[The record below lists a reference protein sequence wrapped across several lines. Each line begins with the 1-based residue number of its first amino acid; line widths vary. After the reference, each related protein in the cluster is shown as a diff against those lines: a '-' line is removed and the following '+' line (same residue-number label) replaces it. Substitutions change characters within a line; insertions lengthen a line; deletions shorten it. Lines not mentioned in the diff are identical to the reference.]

1 MSLVSQEQLMQNQ
14 QQLRQLDE
22 QRQKQVE
29 QTKSFQSNASSAR
42 EMVQRLRA
50 IDHKKERNDPS
61 NPLYIQM
68 PTRANPTEV
77 MAARFNSWRNIIG
90 CLIHYLKETV
100 SVHEEISRQQ
110 IRLHHAITFPFIT
123 QGLDGELYQPMRVG
137 SASGSS
143 SVANAATS
151 IFSGL
156 HGNSATSPEVADL
169 SKQTDEFD
177 LTKRFFLPLGSGSI
191 QDLPTILY
199 QYHANASL
207 LAQSVVKELNG
218 TIIPRLQ
225 DLRRDLLVKIKEIRS
240 LQSDF
245 RNNVD
250 RYHQETR
257 NILKGFVQS
266 VDVSR
271 RAPGTLPPRNDPYLL
286 KYSLDGQIKR
296 QLTEENY
303 LHEAFINIQTSG
315 KELEKVV
322 YIEIQTALTVYAKLM
337 GQQAQN
343 IFDRLISKLDTG
355 ILAKNPGFE
364 WDSFI
369 AKDTANF
376 IDLNIPMRHL
386 SEMRYKYQTDPI
398 TLPIRFGYLERK
410 SKYLKSYARGW
421 YVLTSC
427 FIHEFKS
434 PDRKK
439 DPVPVMSLSL
449 DDCQIAEHSR
459 KDVKNPNTY
468 HKFVLHAKQKGGLLR
483 KGHNWVFRAESYDA
497 MMEWYND
504 LKRLTQLPTPKSRS
518 TIAWERRKNRGIPS
532 ITPSV
537 ASSANSLNSNNAQN
551 GKTTTGNRTSF
562 HKMRS
567 TASNYS
573 PQNSMTD
580 RSIDTMLGITKDTKG
595 QASQNVGSSQGLP
608 KSMVTNDVVLNLK
621 NDALPQRVNSQIPM
635 PTMSKKVSDNN
646 SKKIDVSVSTAG
658 LDDVRADDAKDS
670 YIDGVPT
677 EKFGDMNVSDDTRKE
692 TQI

>member
-1 MSLVSQEQLMQNQ
+1 MQNQ